1 MNIILIFLVG
11 VFTVFNIIIS
21 GFMTYKMIATAFK
34 CKCSVMNAYWF
45 LIFFYFVF
53 SGVFLIFTLLVLF
66 KLMSSDKMI
75 HWITAYVLGTLIF
88 AVGSVFYTKYLK
100 GKDCDCIEHHYTK
113 LLHAITYLRFGMA
126 IITGIS
132 LLVWGVYVLLM
143 EKKK

>member
-1 MNIILIFLVG
+1 MNIILFFLVG

-21 GFMTYKMIATAFK
+21 GFMTYKMIVTAFK
-34 CKCSVMNAYWF
+34 CKCAVMNAYWF
-45 LIFFYFVF
+45 LIFLYFVF

-100 GKDCDCIEHHYTK
+100 GKDCNCIEHHYTQ
-113 LLHAITYLRFGMA
+113 LLHTITYFRFGMA

-132 LLVWGVYVLLM
+132 LLVWSVYVLLM